1 MKLSNV
7 DSFQPMKAIERPSL
21 ADHAYEC
28 LLEALVSGSLTGG
41 TELSAVTLAGKF
53 EISRTP
59 VQEAIRRLVA
69 DGLAVQQS
77 GHKARVVQFQRSDV
91 IEIYAMRELLEGAA
105 AEAAAKHLTSDQL
118 AELRI
123 KLEDLAV
130 NSGDVGW
137 TAQAI
142 QADLRFHDAIASAAK
157 NNRLRE
163 AIGKYRLLIRSLCHL
178 TGSIQVLSD
187 SLQEHIL
194 ILESLEAR
202 DPRGAR
208 KAMVQ
213 HLAARRDLVL
223 KLLFA

>member
-1 MKLSNV
+1 VKLSNV

-28 LLEALVSGSLTGG
+28 LLEALVSGSLPGG
-41 TELSAVTLAGKF
+41 TELNAVTLAGKF

-77 GHKARVVQFQRSDV
+77 GHKARVVQFQRCDV

-105 AEAAAKHLTSDQL
+105 AEAAAKQLTNDQL
-118 AELRI
+118 AELRMS
-123 KLEDLAV
+123 LDDLAT
-130 NSGDVGW
+130 NSNAVEW

-142 QADLRFHDAIASAAK
+142 QVDLRFHDVIASAAK
-157 NNRLRE
+157 NSRLRE

-178 TGSIQVLSD
+178 TASTQVLKD
-187 SLQEHIL
+187 ALQEHMR
-194 ILESLEAR
+194 ILESLEVC

-213 HLAARRDLVL
+213 HIAARRDLVL
-223 KLLFA
+223 TLLFA